1 MSEVEYAAISINEDF
16 YEQAII
22 EYFTT
27 NLGYEYLHGP
37 DIERTSEKYDDV
49 FLPNVLPVALK
60 RINPH
65 VPSQAIE
72 EAIRKISTVDSGK
85 LESRNEQ
92 FHEF

>member
-49 FLPNVLPVALK
+49 FLPDVLPVALK
-60 RINPH
+60 
-65 VPSQAIE
+65 SQLKSSFLMI
-72 EAIRKISTVDSGK
+72 KVS
-85 LESRNEQ
+85 
-92 FHEF
+92 F